1 MLLDT
6 TIRRIAGKELTLFF
20 SSPVAYLFLGAFAA
34 ITLFIFFWGATFF
47 ARNIADVRPLF
58 EWMPILLIFLSSALT
73 MRMWSE
79 ERRSG
84 TLEHVLTQPIGIWR
98 FVIAKFLACFALLC
112 IALAFT
118 LPLPLTVSL
127 VGNLDW
133 GPVWSGYLATLLLGG
148 AYLSVGL
155 FVSARSDNQIVSL
168 ISATALCGLLY
179 LVGAPAI
186 TDFFGNQAGEWLR
199 SLGTGAR
206 FESITRGM
214 LDIRDFVYF
223 LSLIAIFLTLNTF
236 SLERER
242 WATTG
247 DRRHHLAWR
256 VGTVLLV
263 ANALAVNLWLGQIN
277 LLRLDTTQGRIYSI
291 SDATRGYLAQL
302 REPLLIRGYFSAKT
316 HPLLSPLVPQL
327 RDLIREYAVAGHGK
341 VRAEFVDPISDPEL
355 EQQANKKYGIEPVP
369 LRVADRYQSSL
380 VNSYFNVLIQY
391 GDQYQVLGFP
401 DLIEI
406 RQGRGN
412 DIDVR
417 LRNPEYDI
425 TRAIKKV
432 LLAYQS
438 GGNLFTTVNSDLV
451 FTAYL
456 SADDKLPP
464 KLKKFKDEM
473 TKVLDDEKAKSGG
486 HLKVDYVDPEAN
498 GGLVAKQ
505 ILDDYGFRPMASSLF
520 DSNRFF
526 FYLTLRQGETVVQI
540 PLGDLSSANFELA
553 FESGVKHF
561 ANGFTKTVAL
571 VTPKVDPQKA
581 QYGFGSPRFNRLET
595 QLGSE
600 FNIRHEDLSDGSVD
614 NRADVLLLAA
624 PTDLDKTQLFAV
636 DQFLMRGGTVI
647 AATSP
652 FTASLSQ
659 KRLALEP
666 HTSGLAEWLQHDGL
680 TIEDK
685 LVMDPQNSAFA
696 LPVTRKIGSLSVQ
709 EMRMIDYPYFAD
721 LRGDGMNADNPI
733 TSSLNQLSM
742 AWSSPISVDGDKNK
756 GRQITELLHSSS
768 KSWLSDS
775 RDIMPRLDA
784 SGSGVTYTPE
794 GKQEPR
800 LLGVIAQGRFD
811 SFFAGQESPLLS
823 RDKQADGNSDG
834 KDKADKTA
842 SEPVVT
848 SVIEHSPESARI
860 ILFSSNDFLSD
871 QVIQLAE
878 ASTNSEHLGGLQLM
892 QNTVDWSVA
901 DQNLLGIRS
910 RGHFNRTLFPLKPD
924 QQLFLE
930 SGNYLLAILFLVA
943 LAVLQTYLRRKK
955 ARRYYNELSV

>member
-112 IALAFT
+112 IALAIT
-118 LPLPLTVSL
+118 LPLPITVSL

-148 AYLSVGL
+148 AYLAVGL

-179 LVGAPAI
+179 LIGAPAI
-186 TDFFGNQAGEWLR
+186 TDFFGNQAGEWMR

-247 DRRHHLAWR
+247 DRTHHMAWR
-256 VGTVLLV
+256 VGTLLLV

-291 SDATRGYLAQL
+291 SEATRGYLAQL

-316 HPLLSPLVPQL
+316 HPLLAPLVPQL

-341 VRAEFVDPISDPEL
+341 VRAEFIDPISDPEL

-406 RQGRGN
+406 QQGRGN

-438 GGNLFTTVNSDLV
+438 GGNLFNTVNSDLV

-464 KLKKFKDEM
+464 KLVKFKEEM
-473 TKVLDDEKAKSGG
+473 KKVLDDEQAKSGG
-486 HLKVDYVDPEAN
+486 RLKVNYVDPEAN
-498 GGLVAKQ
+498 GGQVARQ
-505 ILDDYGFRPMASSLF
+505 ILDDYGFRPMAESLF

-526 FYLTLRQGETVVQI
+526 FYLTLRQGDTVVQI

-600 FNIRHEDLSDGSVD
+600 FNVRHEDLSDGSVD

-652 FTASLSQ
+652 FNAGLSQ
-659 KRLALEP
+659 KRLSLEP

-696 LPVTRKIGSLSVQ
+696 LPVTRKVGSISVQ

-721 LRGDGMNADNPI
+721 LRGDGLNPDSPI
-733 TSSLNQLSM
+733 TSGLNQLSM
-742 AWSSPISVDGDKNK
+742 AWSSPISVDSDKNK
-756 GRQITELLHSSS
+756 DRKITELLHSSA

-775 RDIMPRLDA
+775 RDIMPRISSA
-784 SGSGVTYTPE
+784 GGSVTYTPE
-794 GKQEPR
+794 GKQAPR

-823 RDKQADGNSDG
+823 QDQQGGARADG
-834 KDKADKTA
+834 KDNANRKAD
-842 SEPVVT
+842 EPVIT

-955 ARRYYNELSV
+955 SRRYYNELSV

>member
-112 IALAFT
+112 IALAIT
-118 LPLPLTVSL
+118 LPLPITVSL

-148 AYLSVGL
+148 AYLAVGL

-179 LVGAPAI
+179 LIGAPAI
-186 TDFFGNQAGEWLR
+186 TDFFGNQAGEWMR

-247 DRRHHLAWR
+247 DRTHHMAWR
-256 VGTVLLV
+256 VGTLLLV

-291 SDATRGYLAQL
+291 SEATRGYLAQL

-316 HPLLSPLVPQL
+316 HPLLAPLVPQL

-341 VRAEFVDPISDPEL
+341 VRAEFIDPISDPEL

-406 RQGRGN
+406 QQGRGN

-438 GGNLFTTVNSDLV
+438 GGNLFNTVNSDLV

-464 KLKKFKDEM
+464 KLVKFKEEM
-473 TKVLDDEKAKSGG
+473 KKVLDDEQAKSGG
-486 HLKVDYVDPEAN
+486 RLKVNYVDPEAN
-498 GGLVAKQ
+498 GGQVARQ
-505 ILDDYGFRPMASSLF
+505 ILDDYGFRPMAESLF

-526 FYLTLRQGETVVQI
+526 FYLTLRQGDTVVQI

-600 FNIRHEDLSDGSVD
+600 FNVRHEDLSDGSVD

-652 FTASLSQ
+652 FNAGLSQ
-659 KRLALEP
+659 KRLSLEP

-696 LPVTRKIGSLSVQ
+696 LPVTRKVGSISVQ

-721 LRGDGMNADNPI
+721 LRGDGLNPDSPI
-733 TSSLNQLSM
+733 TSGLNQLSM
-742 AWSSPISVDGDKNK
+742 AWSSPISVDSDKNK
-756 GRQITELLHSSS
+756 DRKITELLHSSA

-775 RDIMPRLDA
+775 RDIMPKISSA
-784 SGSGVTYTPE
+784 GGSVTYTPE
-794 GKQEPR
+794 GKQAPR

-823 RDKQADGNSDG
+823 QDQQGGARADG
-834 KDKADKTA
+834 KDNANRKAD
-842 SEPVVT
+842 EPVIT

-955 ARRYYNELSV
+955 SRRYYNELSV

>member
-1 MLLDT
+1 
-6 TIRRIAGKELTLFF
+6 
-20 SSPVAYLFLGAFAA
+20 
-34 ITLFIFFWGATFF
+34 
-47 ARNIADVRPLF
+47 
-58 EWMPILLIFLSSALT
+58 IFLSSALT

-112 IALAFT
+112 IALAIT
-118 LPLPLTVSL
+118 LPLPITVSL

-148 AYLSVGL
+148 AYLAVGL

-179 LVGAPAI
+179 LIGAPAI
-186 TDFFGNQAGEWLR
+186 TDFFGNQAGEWMR

-247 DRRHHLAWR
+247 DRTHHMAWR
-256 VGTVLLV
+256 VGTLLLV

-291 SDATRGYLAQL
+291 SEATRGYLAQL

-316 HPLLSPLVPQL
+316 HPLLAPLVPQL

-341 VRAEFVDPISDPEL
+341 VRAEFIDPISDPEL

-406 RQGRGN
+406 QQGRGN

-438 GGNLFTTVNSDLV
+438 GGNLFNTVNSDLV

-464 KLKKFKDEM
+464 KLVKFKEEM
-473 TKVLDDEKAKSGG
+473 KKVLDDEQAKSGG
-486 HLKVDYVDPEAN
+486 RLKVNYVDPEAN
-498 GGLVAKQ
+498 GGQVARQ
-505 ILDDYGFRPMASSLF
+505 ILDDYGFRPMAESLF

-526 FYLTLRQGETVVQI
+526 FYLTLRQGDTVVQI

-600 FNIRHEDLSDGSVD
+600 FNVRHEDLSDGSVD

-652 FTASLSQ
+652 FNAGLSQ
-659 KRLALEP
+659 KRLSLEP

-696 LPVTRKIGSLSVQ
+696 LPVTRKVGSISVQ

-721 LRGDGMNADNPI
+721 LRGDGLNPDSPI
-733 TSSLNQLSM
+733 TSGLNQLSM
-742 AWSSPISVDGDKNK
+742 AWSSPISVDSDKNK
-756 GRQITELLHSSS
+756 DRKITELLHSSA

-775 RDIMPRLDA
+775 RDIMPRISSA
-784 SGSGVTYTPE
+784 GGSVTYTPE
-794 GKQEPR
+794 GKQAPR

-823 RDKQADGNSDG
+823 QDQQGGARADG
-834 KDKADKTA
+834 KDNANRKAD
-842 SEPVVT
+842 EPVIT

-955 ARRYYNELSV
+955 SRRYYNELSV